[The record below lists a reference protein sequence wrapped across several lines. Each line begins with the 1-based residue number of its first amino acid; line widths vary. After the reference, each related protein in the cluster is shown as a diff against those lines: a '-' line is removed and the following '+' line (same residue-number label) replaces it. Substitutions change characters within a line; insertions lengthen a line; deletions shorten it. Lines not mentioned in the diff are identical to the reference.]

1 MDEMDLCLVLSN
13 LLENALEA
21 SLRTDPARRRI
32 DVRAYMHAEKLT
44 LIQVEN
50 AFDGE
55 IHEKSGA
62 FQSSKRRGSGLGVP
76 SVRRI
81 AEKTGGASAF
91 THQDGVFSAKV
102 MLRG

>member
-1 MDEMDLCLVLSN
+1 M
-13 LLENALEA
+13 
-21 SLRTDPARRRI
+21 
-32 DVRAYMHAEKLT
+32 YMHSNHLV

-55 IHEKSGA
+55 IHEKNGV
-62 FQSSKRRGSGLGVP
+62 FQSSKRRGGGVGVQ

-81 AEKTGGASAF
+81 AEKNGGASAF
-91 THQDGVFSAKV
+91 THQDGTFVAKV